1 MRTAQLLQGFVDVAR
16 QLRHPR
22 RMELRD
28 AVVWLTGASDGIG
41 HALVEPLVNAGA
53 KVVVTARRKD
63 PLAALQERFGP
74 ERVAA
79 VPGDLMDQAGL
90 EDLHTRACQSFG
102 PIDVLINNAGI
113 EVSSLLEDMT
123 SEQIN
128 QLITVNLLAPIQLT
142 HQALPKMVERGK
154 GSLVFTSSVAAA
166 GGNPMLST
174 YSASKAG
181 LTRFAES
188 VRMEL
193 THDDIDVTIL
203 HLGPVE
209 TEMWDR
215 IDDGGD
221 DHVLQRRA
229 EKLGVLSVASV
240 DEVSR
245 AAVRAVRAGNR
256 EVRLPKRMAIAP
268 ALNVL
273 GTRTN
278 ELVYRGIDVRGA
290 QGKRS

>member
-1 MRTAQLLQGFVDVAR
+1 MDLSGKNVLI
-16 QLRHPR
+16 
-22 RMELRD
+22 
-28 AVVWLTGASDGIG
+28 TGASRGIG
-41 HALVEPLVNAGA
+41 
-53 KVVVTARRKD
+53 
-63 PLAALQERFGP
+63 
-74 ERVAA
+74 
-79 VPGDLMDQAGL
+79 AGL
-90 EDLHTRACQSFG
+90 ARAFGAEGARVIGAARSVDAVAEVVQPHGGVAVSLDAADLADVDGFIDRVEQAHG
-102 PIDVLINNAGI
+102 PIDILINNAGI
-113 EVSSLLEDMT
+113 EVSSLFEDMT

-128 QLITVNLLAPIQLT
+128 QLITVNLLAPMQLT
-142 HQALPKMVERGK
+142 HQVLPKMLARGK
-154 GSLVFTSSVAAA
+154 GSLVYTSSVAAA
-166 GGNPMLST
+166 GGNPTLST
-174 YSASKAG
+174 YAASKAG

-203 HLGPVE
+203 HLGPVD

-221 DHVLQRRA
+221 DNVLVRRG

-240 DEVSR
+240 DEVCS
-245 AAVRAVRAGNR
+245 AVVKAVRSGKR
-256 EVRLPKRMAIAP
+256 EVRRPRRMAIAP

-290 QGKRS
+290 EGKRG